1 MIFECL
7 KLNMDIDDNAFNKI
21 YPENIKALSQRHWT
35 PVDVAKM
42 AAKYLVDN
50 TGKKVL
56 DIESGAG
63 KFCLVGAASTDGI
76 FYGVE
81 QRASLTKIS
90 KKIADKHNISNVD
103 FINLNI
109 KEISFL
115 EYEAFYF
122 FNSFYEN
129 IDTSCSIDDT
139 IIHDIDLYYDYSEY
153 VREQLDATPIGTR
166 LVTYWSKWDE
176 IPNSFNLI
184 DTACDKLL
192 NFWEK
197 VM

>member
-1 MIFECL
+1 
-7 KLNMDIDDNAFNKI
+7 MDIDDNTFNEI
-21 YPENIKALSQRHWT
+21 YPEHIKALSQRHWT
-35 PVDVAKM
+35 PVAVAKM
-42 AAKYLVDN
+42 AAKYLADDTN
-50 TGKKVL
+50 RKVL
-56 DIESGAG
+56 DIGSGAG

-76 FYGVE
+76 FYGIE
-81 QRASLTKIS
+81 QRATLTKIS
-90 KKIADKHNISNVD
+90 KKIADKHDINNVD
-103 FINLNI
+103 FINVNI
-109 KEISFL
+109 KEVPFL

-139 IIHDIDLYYDYSEY
+139 IIHDRDLYYDYSTY
-153 VREQLDATPIGTR
+153 VREQLDTTPIGTR

-176 IPNSFNLI
+176 IPNSFTLV

>member
-1 MIFECL
+1 MIFEYL
-7 KLNMDIDDNAFNKI
+7 KLNMDIDDNTFNEI
-21 YPENIKALSQRHWT
+21 YPEHIKALSQRHWT

-42 AAKYLVDN
+42 AAKYLVDD
-50 TGKKVL
+50 TDRKVL
-56 DIESGAG
+56 DIGSGAG

-122 FNSFYEN
+122 FNS
-129 IDTSCSIDDT
+129 SIFT
-139 IIHDIDLYYDYSEY
+139 IS
-153 VREQLDATPIGTR
+153 VPFNP
-166 LVTYWSKWDE
+166 LVT
-176 IPNSFNLI
+176 
-184 DTACDKLL
+184 AA
-192 NFWEK
+192 
-197 VM
+197 V